1 MTKSPTV
8 SFRTAERVRSQPL
21 GKAKRGKEPLP
32 TLTPIE
38 GLRATSPDDFLS
50 TQQRVD
56 LKDRLGKM
64 ARARR
69 RAEAES
75 ANLRLS

>member
-1 MTKSPTV
+1 M
-8 SFRTAERVRSQPL
+8 A
-21 GKAKRGKEPLP
+21 KAKRGKEPLP
-32 TLTPIE
+32 TLTPIK
-38 GLRATSPDDFLS
+38 GLRAKSPDDFLS
-50 TQQRVD
+50 AKQRVE

-75 ANLRLS
+75 TNLRLS